1 MGRRVV
7 NRRGVGASA
16 LVSACLLALAT
27 FTVTFPA
34 RAQQQSPATT
44 TPANANSGDSAKSP
58 VFPRGKKLVLKDGNI
73 ELVREYKIEGDRIRY
88 YSLDT
93 SSWEV
98 MPADLVDWD
107 ATKKL
112 EAQQSEHDA
121 AMLEKVH
128 TQEAA
133 RIVRP
138 LDIDASLEVAP
149 GIFLPEGDNLFAF
162 DGKNVSP
169 LPQAETTSKVSKGR
183 LLEQIMVPVPI
194 IPSRQNVTIH
204 GASSKFRLRVD
215 RPEFYFRTK
224 DLREPRIDLVRAKPH
239 GDTRLIEHLDELF
252 GEKAEIRD
260 SIPMQ
265 KWEMA
270 QGVYRF
276 TLSQPLPPGEYA
288 IAEIVQDEGVT
299 MYVWDFGVEGNG
311 ADVTV
316 VK

>member
-1 MGRRVV
+1 MGRPVVKRWGVFSRACLRVV
-7 NRRGVGASA
+7 TATLAAATA
-16 LVSACLLALAT
+16 LHAE
-27 FTVTFPA
+27 
-34 RAQQQSPATT
+34 QSSP
-44 TPANANSGDSAKSP
+44 TPGPPTANSDDSGKARVS
-58 VFPRGKKLVLKDGNI
+58 PRGKKLILKDGNS

-112 EAQQSEHDA
+112 EAEQSEHDA

-133 RIVRP
+133 RLVRP

-149 GIFLPEGDNLFAF
+149 GIFLPEGEHLFAF
-162 DGKNVSP
+162 DGKNVSV

-194 IPSRQNVTIH
+194 IPSRQNVTIQ
-204 GASSKFRLRVD
+204 GASSKFRLKVD
-215 RPEFYFRTK
+215 RPEFYLRTK
-224 DLREPRIDLVRAKPH
+224 DAREPKIELIRAKPH
-239 GDTRLIEHLDELF
+239 GDARLIEHLDELL
-252 GEKAEIRD
+252 GEKAEVRD

-276 TLSQPLPPGEYA
+276 TLSHPLTPGEYA
-288 IAEIVQDEGVT
+288 VAQIIEEEGVT
-299 MYVWDFGVEGNG
+299 MYVWDFGVEAGPP
-311 ADVTV
+311 ATIT
-316 VK
+316 K